1 MRRFMIARFRF
12 SVPVVA
18 LLLVAPVAADE
29 APPPVTVKVRPA
41 VLFAGGDVRTT
52 VKTPRDPRNRELRV
66 IVEAADYY
74 ASSDVQIDGVD
85 GAATHQFTWKSLP
98 GGAYRVEA
106 ILLRQD
112 GVKETFTSCFAVLS
126 GDDVDTGATAAAA
139 PSNRRRRS
147 APAPPTSPQQGSS
160 PGSC

>member
-1 MRRFMIARFRF
+1 MPMHRSTSARFRF
-12 SVPVVA
+12 YLPVTA
-18 LLLVAPVAADE
+18 LLLSAPAAAAE
-29 APPPVTVKVRPA
+29 APAVSIKVRPT

-52 VKTPRDPRNRELRV
+52 VRTPRDPRNRELRV

-85 GAATHQFTWKSLP
+85 GAATHQFTWKALP

-112 GVKETFTSCFAVLS
+112 GEKETYTSCFAVLS
-126 GDDVDTGATAAAA
+126 GDDVGDPGTAAAA
-139 PSNRRRRS
+139 PTNRRRRS
-147 APAPPTSPQQGSS
+147 APPPPPQQGTS